1 MEMIGTMYLIVAF
14 GLFLAGL
21 FEGEKV
27 LACVLFGMFWP
38 ITLAALVI
46 RR

>member
-1 MEMIGTMYLIVAF
+1 MEMIITMYVIVAF

-38 ITLAALVI
+38 VTLSALLL